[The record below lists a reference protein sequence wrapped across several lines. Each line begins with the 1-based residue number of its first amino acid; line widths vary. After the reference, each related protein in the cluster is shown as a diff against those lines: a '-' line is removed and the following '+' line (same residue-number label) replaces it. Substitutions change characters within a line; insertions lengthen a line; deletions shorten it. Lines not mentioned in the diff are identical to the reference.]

1 MSDIL
6 QLKANLLAYPL
17 SHAPTH
23 PLTHSPS
30 HPLTHLLPPSLTMMP
45 YDDS

>member
-23 PLTHSPS
+23 PLTHSPTYS
-30 HPLTHLLPPSLTMMP
+30 HPHLL
-45 YDDS
+45 